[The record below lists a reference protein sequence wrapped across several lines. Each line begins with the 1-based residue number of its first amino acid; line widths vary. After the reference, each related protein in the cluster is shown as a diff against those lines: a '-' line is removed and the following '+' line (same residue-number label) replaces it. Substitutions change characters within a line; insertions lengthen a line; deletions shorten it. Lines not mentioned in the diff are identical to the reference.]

1 MSQYFANQLT
11 SEEIN
16 EKIKGYSSWIEIDL
30 DAITHNLEQV
40 RERTE
45 NRPIIP
51 CVKSNAYGHG
61 VVPVVAHMMEQGVE
75 MVLVAKLYEAMQLR
89 DAGLDVG
96 IVSIDPLF
104 SDADYAK
111 VVEQDITQTIYQ
123 PEPARRLNAAAEK
136 AGKVTP
142 VWVKV
147 DTGLGRV
154 GVRWSEAVDFIKKI
168 DDYPYLRL
176 TGIFSTMSEAD
187 ELDRKQVQRILD
199 IEKECKKQGIDV
211 GVKSIASSNA
221 VFHKPYT

>member
-104 SDADYAK
+104 SDL
-111 VVEQDITQTIYQ
+111 TRQ
-123 PEPARRLNAAAEK
+123 P
-136 AGKVTP
+136 
-142 VWVKV
+142 
-147 DTGLGRV
+147 
-154 GVRWSEAVDFIKKI
+154 
-168 DDYPYLRL
+168 
-176 TGIFSTMSEAD
+176 
-187 ELDRKQVQRILD
+187 RKQVR
-199 IEKECKKQGIDV
+199 
-211 GVKSIASSNA
+211 
-221 VFHKPYT
+221 